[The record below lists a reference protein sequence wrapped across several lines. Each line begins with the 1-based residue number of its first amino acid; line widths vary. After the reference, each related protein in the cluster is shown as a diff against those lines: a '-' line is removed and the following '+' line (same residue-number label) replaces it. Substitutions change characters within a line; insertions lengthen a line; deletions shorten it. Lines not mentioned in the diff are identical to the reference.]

1 MDENLDFY
9 NKENSS
15 NSEEKLVKV
24 TGMYK
29 DWFLDYASYVILERA
44 VPAIY
49 DGLKPVQRRIFHS
62 MKDLDDGRYNKVANV
77 VGHTMQYHPHG
88 DASIADAMVQVGQ
101 KELLI
106 DTQGNWGNI
115 LTGDRAAASRYIEAR
130 LSKFALEVVFSPKVT
145 DWQLSYDGRKKE
157 PVHLQVKFP
166 LLLAQ
171 GAEGIAV
178 GLSTKILPHNFI
190 ELLKGSIQH
199 LKGKKI
205 FTPTLGWSSYCYG
218 FLECPYVEEY
228 VGTDV
233 INSVC
238 KKTKTFATKH
248 YPEKK
253 VEIFNSPSEN
263 LSKNASFIKK
273 YTNHFDVVFFSP
285 PYFKLELYSGKN
297 QSTNMYKSYEE
308 WLVKYWEATIQL
320 CFKVLQSNGRLC
332 YILSGYGKNLEY
344 DLVTDMNTVTS
355 KYFTLKKII
364 PMQNKNVHVTNHRTT
379 GEQII
384 IFEKK

>member
-1 MDENLDFY
+1 MFLN
-9 NKENSS
+9 
-15 NSEEKLVKV
+15 EEK
-24 TGMYK
+24 
-29 DWFLDYASYVILERA
+29 FLD
-44 VPAIY
+44 
-49 DGLKPVQRRIFHS
+49 IFKNTEKLS
-62 MKDLDDGRYNKVANV
+62 FDKFYTNFKVKTSN
-77 VGHTMQYHPHG
+77 
-88 DASIADAMVQVGQ
+88 
-101 KELLI
+101 
-106 DTQGNWGNI
+106 
-115 LTGDRAAASRYIEAR
+115 
-130 LSKFALEVVFSPKVT
+130 
-145 DWQLSYDGRKKE
+145 
-157 PVHLQVKFP
+157 
-166 LLLAQ
+166 
-171 GAEGIAV
+171 
-178 GLSTKILPHNFI
+178 KILPLSKYKINKVHTRPLYEHIIKKNEYLKRFYETSLDFSNDI
-190 ELLKGSIQH
+190 SIKEKAMTSKKLDNNEQVKYKNIIRNMHFKEILKNTHSGFENNPTYLNILEDLYNNNVIDYKLLTPSALYYIKENRIGSVFSSFYFRASILNPYLVYSLNHCLLKGT
-199 LKGKKI
+199 KI

-238 KKTKTFATKH
+238 KKTKTFAAKH

-297 QSTNMYKSYEE
+297 QSTNMYRSYEE

-344 DLVTDMNTVTS
+344 DLVTDMNTITS